1 MTETDH
7 PLDRLD
13 APNRIIKRAQYEAL
27 TFELL
32 ETNILVRN
40 ESHADP
46 ENHEYL
52 VVLEDGLPVSCTCLA
67 DEHYENACKHRVAV
81 AMRRPIIDFAR
92 EAKLVADGGSK
103 TRENQRGASLRA
115 ESDVDQKAATEDA
128 DDCDCDDLPDEF
140 PCWECYRAG
149 RRQFE

>member
-1 MTETDH
+1 MTEPEH
-7 PLDRLD
+7 PLNRLD

-27 TFELL
+27 EFELL
-32 ETNILVRN
+32 ETNVLVRN

-52 VVLEDGLPVSCTCLA
+52 VVIEADLPVSCTCPA

-92 EAKLVADGGSK
+92 EAKLVADGGS
-103 TRENQRGASLRA
+103 TRKRRDTPSLLPSDSEGGRE
-115 ESDVDQKAATEDA
+115 ESEDE
-128 DDCDCDDLPDEF
+128 DCECSDLPGEF
-140 PCWECYRAG
+140 PCWNCYRAWTKE
-149 RRQFE
+149 FS

>member
-13 APNRIIKRAQYEAL
+13 VPNRIRKRAQYEAL
-27 TFELL
+27 TFELF
-32 ETNILVRN
+32 ETNVLVRN

-46 ENHEYL
+46 EDHEYL
-52 VVLEDGLPVSCTCLA
+52 VEIGDGLPVSCTCPA

-81 AMRRPIIDFAR
+81 AVRRPIIDFAS
-92 EAKLVADGGSK
+92 ETKLVADGGS
-103 TRENQRGASLRA
+103 TIRESGSDPSSL
-115 ESDVDQKAATEDA
+115 EEMSIEQEDTED
-128 DDCDCDDLPDEF
+128 DLEDCDCDALPDEF

-149 RRQFE
+149 RQTFE